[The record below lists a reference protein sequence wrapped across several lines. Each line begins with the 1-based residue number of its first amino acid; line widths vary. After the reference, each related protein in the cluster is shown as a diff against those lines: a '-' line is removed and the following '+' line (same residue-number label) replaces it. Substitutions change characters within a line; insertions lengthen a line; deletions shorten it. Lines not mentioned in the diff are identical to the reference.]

1 MVGVHAATLGV
12 GVSGEVRP
20 HGSWGSQSRGVG
32 LGAGQLDAAVAEL
45 VDELLGALAAAFAG
59 ADVVAGAGE
68 ESLDDA
74 VDVELDDDVPADTV
88 DFDFERES
96 LR

>member
-1 MVGVHAATLGV
+1 M
-12 GVSGEVRP
+12 R
-20 HGSWGSQSRGVG
+20 
-32 LGAGQLDAAVAEL
+32 QLDAAAELGVRQLDAAAEL
-45 VDELLGALAAAFAG
+45 VEEPAEELAGVLAAAVAG
-59 ADVVAGAGE
+59 ADVVGADE

-74 VDVELDDDVPADTV
+74 AEVEVEDEVPADTV

>member
-1 MVGVHAATLGV
+1 VLQQPGAGLGV
-12 GVSGEVRP
+12 
-20 HGSWGSQSRGVG
+20 
-32 LGAGQLDAAVAEL
+32 GQLDAAEVELAEL
-45 VDELLGALAAAFAG
+45 VEVLAGALAAAFAG
-59 ADVVAGAGE
+59 AAAAGADE

-74 VDVELDDDVPADTV
+74 AGAEVDDEDPADTV